1 MSRMDVETGSE
12 RTLLE
17 AHLDNARSE
26 VRRKVTGL
34 PWELAVRR
42 LGPSATSAA
51 GIVKHLTDV
60 ERFWFRLQLDGQVAV
75 PFAWSDDVPDLEFEL
90 TSEDSLASL
99 LADFD
104 RACEESREVAARHG
118 LEDQTVHPV
127 RWLGGARP
135 SLRWILV
142 HMVEETSRHN
152 GHLDIYREL
161 LDGQTDRD

>member
-12 RTLLE
+12 RDLLE
-17 AHLDNARSE
+17 VHLDNARSE

-34 PWELAVRR
+34 PWELAVQR

-51 GIVKHLTDV
+51 GVVKHLTDV
-60 ERFWFRLQLDGQVAV
+60 ERFWFRLQLDGQADV

-90 TSEDSLASL
+90 TPQDSLESL
-99 LADFD
+99 LAGFD
-104 RACEESREVAARHG
+104 RACAESREVAARHG
-118 LEDQTVHPV
+118 LDDQTVRRV

-135 SLRWILV
+135 SLRWIYV
-142 HMVEETSRHN
+142 HMIEETSRHN